1 MRYLN
6 EEFLGEVLKHV
17 FPDNTF
23 IRDKTVPNSNSRRRP
38 DYRCDELNL
47 IVEFDGDR
55 HYKEASKIKSEREKV
70 LLYESMGY
78 KVVRIP
84 YFIQLD
90 KRVIELLFGKKINNF
105 YEYPQGFISK
115 LAANP
120 CDYCEMGVKKF
131 LCDLDRFSVVK
142 DEVIKSLISKIK
154 ETGDID
160 LVLPESIKQI
170 IN

>member
-1 MRYLN
+1 MRHLN
-6 EEFLGEVLKHV
+6 EEFLGDVLQYI

-23 IRDKTVPNSNSRRRP
+23 IRDKVVPNSNSRRRP

-70 LLYESMGY
+70 VLYESMGY

-84 YFIQLD
+84 YFIQLNTEVV
-90 KRVIELLFGKKINNF
+90 KFLFNKDLPTY

-120 CDYCEMGVKKF
+120 CDYCELGVKKF
-131 LCDLDRFSVVK
+131 IEDLNRFDVVK
-142 DEVIKSLISKIK
+142 EEVIKSLISKIEELK
-154 ETGDID
+154 DIE
-160 LVLPESIKQI
+160 LVLPKSIEQI